1 MNPLTINRAGVFQ
14 TIGLIG
20 KLGDEQVFTELDRIV
35 RFIEG
40 KGRKLVTDIRTGQA
54 LGINAGEGA
63 IPTVETSELGK
74 HCDLVIVVG
83 GDGTL
88 LHAARYLS
96 EKDVP
101 LLGINRGRLG
111 FLVDVSPEHI
121 ERELEEILAGELFEE
136 QRFILST
143 EIIREEQV
151 IDRSVAVND
160 VVIHRSDVARMIE
173 LDTFVD
179 GAYVNTHRA
188 DGVII
193 STPTG
198 STAYALSSGGPLL
211 YPDLE
216 AITLV
221 PICPHTLSNRP
232 IVVTADSV
240 IDVALTDPSEREG
253 QVTMD
258 GHKRHHLEGRDSVRI
273 KRHPVPLRLI
283 HPKHHDHF
291 EILRA
296 KLGWGGHA
304 Y

>member
-1 MNPLTINRAGVFQ
+1 MFQ

-40 KGRKLVTDIRTGQA
+40 KGLKLVTDIRTGKA
-54 LGINAGEGA
+54 LGINTNENAA
-63 IPTVETSELGK
+63 ASTILTVETAELGD

-88 LHAARYLS
+88 LHAASYLS

-121 ERELEEILAGELFEE
+121 ERELDEILAGELFEE
-136 QRFILST
+136 RRFILST
-143 EIIREEQV
+143 EIIRDGRA
-151 IDRSVAVND
+151 IYRGVAVND
-160 VVIHRSDVARMIE
+160 VVVHRSDVARMIE
-173 LDTFVD
+173 LDTFVNSL
-179 GAYVNTHRA
+179 YVNTHRA

-232 IVVTADSV
+232 IVVKADSV
-240 IDVALTDPSEREG
+240 IDVTLTDPSEREG

-258 GHKRHHLEGRDSVRI
+258 GQRRHHLEGRDGVRI